1 MSITAY
7 KDHPL
12 SELLPLMD
20 EVEIAEMAGDIQQHG
35 QRAPITLYENKIL
48 DGRNRYRAC
57 KIANVEPKVRHFTS
71 GDALSFIVSANVFRR
86 HLTTSQRAVVAAKL
100 ANLSNGRKTT
110 SKTTS
115 ANLPRSE
122 RLVTQ
127 AEAAKELNVSTRQ
140 VRAAKEVLRDAL
152 KKEIKAI
159 ERGEKTVHEV
169 AIAVKKKAEPKERTL
184 DKTNYPIPEG
194 VLEDWDRAETKARE
208 WLSKISQVRSEL
220 KSDFDDQ
227 DVILANIT
235 NTTLA
240 DLNNAYTSLKCIQP
254 YAVCASCQGVQ
265 RKKCGLCKG
274 RGFLDHFAWKSYVP
288 EETRKMRE
296 EKK

>member
-1 MSITAY
+1 MGEFRGALL
-7 KDHPL
+7 KP
-12 SELLPLMD
+12 SEKS
-20 EVEIAEMAGDIQQHG
+20 E
-35 QRAPITLYENKIL
+35 
-48 DGRNRYRAC
+48 
-57 KIANVEPKVRHFTS
+57 
-71 GDALSFIVSANVFRR
+71 RR
-86 HLTTSQRAVVAAKL
+86 PTTSRSIAKSSRYEVLKEKIRGWWDDRLKIGEALREIQADKLYQREYATFEEFCEEEFGLKRAQAYRL
-100 ANLSNGRKTT
+100 IET
-110 SKTTS
+110 SKI
-115 ANLPRSE
+115 
-122 RLVTQ
+122 
-127 AEAAKELNVSTRQ
+127 KESLSPMGDKIVNERQ
-140 VRAAKEVLRDAL
+140 VRALAAVPTEHRETVIAEVAAKGPVTA
-152 KKEIKAI
+152 KAI
-159 ERGEKTVHEV
+159 TVAAKTRS
-169 AIAVKKKAEPKERTL
+169 EPRTAQRL
-184 DKTNYPIPEG
+184 DKTDYPIPEG